1 MHRARR
7 VSGMTP
13 LLAIAAKN
21 AIPDRGFCCGDGP
34 RAFDQSQYT
43 NTNNP
48 SQTTSTK
55 CQYQAAASNPKW

>member
-7 VSGMTP
+7 VSGITT
-13 LLAIAAKN
+13 LLAIAAQS
-21 AIPDRGFCCGDGP
+21 AIPERGFSRSDEA
-34 RAFDQSQYT
+34 RTFDQSQYT

-55 CQYQAAASNPKW
+55 CQYQAAASNAKW